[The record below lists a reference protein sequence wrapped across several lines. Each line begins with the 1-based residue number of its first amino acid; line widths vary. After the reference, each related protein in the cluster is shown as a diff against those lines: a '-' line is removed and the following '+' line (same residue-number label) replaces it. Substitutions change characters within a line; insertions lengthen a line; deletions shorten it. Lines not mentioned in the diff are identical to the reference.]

1 MKCTAWIQLPSV
13 RSCGG
18 RSDACKG
25 FKAWI
30 LFLIHVEVVMMTT
43 VRIRGLSGRIKPAGF
58 EVLSAALI
66 EMQVFGHGTVW
77 IGM

>member
-1 MKCTAWIQLPSV
+1 
-13 RSCGG
+13 
-18 RSDACKG
+18 
-25 FKAWI
+25 
-30 LFLIHVEVVMMTT
+30 MTT